1 MSANRTCLSCI
12 TRAVESPPSQGP
24 LTYPAYRSVACQGGL
39 LVDEQCVEMDIGP
52 IGRGYG
58 ARRCLQCGTMIN
70 ETILRNRY
78 ASRQTLQTSG
88 SAAGIG

>member
-1 MSANRTCLSCI
+1 MPRERASPASRRQWNPLLLKDRSRILPTGRLRDSGGACLWMSSAWKWIS
-12 TRAVESPPSQGP
+12 
-24 LTYPAYRSVACQGGL
+24 
-39 LVDEQCVEMDIGP
+39 GP
-52 IGRGYG
+52 IRRGYG
-58 ARRCLQCGTMIN
+58 ARRCLQYGAMIN